1 MSFATS
7 VAVAV
12 AASDYIA
19 SAFCFAS
26 TFAGSFFH
34 LALSVVRVSLVLQAH
49 VSPAVAGEAAVV
61 SAR

>member
-49 VSPAVAGEAAVV
+49 VSPAVV
-61 SAR
+61 